1 MSTYLCPKGHNSIES
16 DYCSECGVRIQA
28 HAETL
33 LNNVP
38 LPSTQSKGGQLT
50 CPDCAA
56 LHEPDSGD
64 FCEIC
69 GHNFVTGAR
78 GELPIAVNHPPVSE
92 PITLEDG
99 SQTRKQGT
107 LEPPDSST
115 VPSLPNSPSS
125 WEISIT
131 IDTIAHDPASPTPPD
146 TFTPFSL
153 RLEPRHYL
161 IGRTSQARAIHPEI
175 SLDLDDAV
183 SHRHALLSLNVDR
196 TLTLRDIGSANG
208 TRLNEAELKP
218 MVDVPLKHDD
228 EITLGH
234 WTKIKVVGY

>member
-28 HAETL
+28 QSEPP
-33 LNNVP
+33 LNNAP
-38 LPSTQSKGGQLT
+38 LPSMQSKGGQLT

-78 GELPIAVNHPPVSE
+78 GELPIAVSHPPVSE

-99 SQTRKQGT
+99 LQTRKQGI
-107 LEPPDSST
+107 LESGSST
-115 VPSLPNSPSS
+115 VPSLPSPPSS
-125 WEISIT
+125 WEITIA
-131 IDTIAHDPASPTPPD
+131 IDTIAHDPVSPQPPD
-146 TFTPFSL
+146 TFIPFSL
-153 RLEPRHYL
+153 PLEPRNYL

-183 SHRHALLSLNVDR
+183 SHRHALLSLNADG

-208 TRLNEAELKP
+208 TKLNDVELKP
-218 MVDVPLKHDD
+218 MVDVPLKQDD

-234 WTKIKVVGY
+234 WTKIKFVGH

>member
-1 MSTYLCPKGHNSIES
+1 MSTYLCPKGHHSIES

-28 HAETL
+28 HTESL
-33 LNNVP
+33 LSNVP

-50 CPDCAA
+50 CPDCSA

-78 GELPIAVNHPPVSE
+78 GELPIAVSHPPVLE
-92 PITLEDG
+92 PITQADEP
-99 SQTRKQGT
+99 QTQKQGT
-107 LEPPDSST
+107 LESGSST
-115 VPSLPNSPSS
+115 VPSLPSPPLS
-125 WEISIT
+125 WELTIT
-131 IDTIAHDPASPTPPD
+131 IDPIAHDPASPPPPD
-146 TFTPFSL
+146 TFAPFSL
-153 RLEPRHYL
+153 PLEPRQYL

-183 SHRHALLSLNVDR
+183 SHRHALLSLNADG

-208 TRLNEAELKP
+208 TRLNDIELKP
-218 MVDVPLKHDD
+218 MVDVPLKQND

-234 WTKIKVVGY
+234 WTKIKVIGH